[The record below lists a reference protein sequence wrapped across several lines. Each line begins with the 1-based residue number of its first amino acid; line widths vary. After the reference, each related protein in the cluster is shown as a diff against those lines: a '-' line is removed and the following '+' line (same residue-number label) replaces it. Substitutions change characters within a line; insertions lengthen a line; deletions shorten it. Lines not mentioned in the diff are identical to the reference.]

1 MKKNTLFLYYIKM
14 KKSVSPIAYKKL
26 LLIGDSKTGKT
37 SLVKKMMNQN
47 ISEEYSKTEGTLI
60 NNNRY

>member
-1 MKKNTLFLYYIKM
+1 MNNYIILYNIKM

-47 ISEEYSKTEGTLI
+47 ISEEYAKTEGIYYLI
-60 NNNRY
+60 TNRY

>member
-1 MKKNTLFLYYIKM
+1 M
-14 KKSVSPIAYKKL
+14 KKSVSPIANKKL

>member
-1 MKKNTLFLYYIKM
+1 M
-14 KKSVSPIAYKKL
+14 KKSGAPIVYKKL
-26 LLIGDSKTGKT
+26 LLLGDSKTGKT